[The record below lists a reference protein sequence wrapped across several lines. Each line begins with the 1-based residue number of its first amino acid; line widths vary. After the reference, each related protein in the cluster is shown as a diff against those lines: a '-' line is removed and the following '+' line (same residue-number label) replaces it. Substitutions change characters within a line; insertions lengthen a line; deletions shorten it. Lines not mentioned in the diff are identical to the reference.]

1 MKKNLYMLIVAAATL
16 LGGCGEPDPIYIHNP
31 HPGNSEATLS
41 FTSAEST
48 NIDAAKQDVI
58 FDFVSSQVNFEVKT
72 DRSWCSAKV
81 VGNNKL
87 VVSVDKNDYA
97 NNRVAT
103 ITVVAGIYD
112 NITAPK
118 SVTIYQGPGE
128 TALPKVGD
136 IYGTGI
142 VYWVSTAAAD
152 AGFRTVSLK
161 RVYGMD
167 AQWST
172 DLYQL
177 GLTDKND
184 GRKNVAKLDQNY
196 MSEYP
201 AFNFC
206 AKMAPNHGQGWYLP
220 ALNEWN
226 DIFLLYNGG
235 ITPTKGLPTEAE
247 QVKRAEF
254 EAFLAANGGD
264 PFNSFVA
271 SSNGDSY
278 WTSTEVDFENAYTV
292 LTWNHK
298 TLEGSKTGSKRG
310 ARCIQHFDL
319 R

>member
-1 MKKNLYMLIVAAATL
+1 MNKNIYLFVAAVAAL
-16 LGGCGEPDPIYIHNP
+16 LCGCGEPDPIYIHNP
-31 HPGNSEATLS
+31 HPGNTEAILNFISEQS
-41 FTSAEST
+41 KS
-48 NIDAAKQDVI
+48 IDAAQQDVV
-58 FDFVSSQVNFEVKT
+58 FDFVSTQVNFEVKT
-72 DRSWCSAKV
+72 DRKWCSAKV
-81 VGNNKL
+81 VDNCKL
-87 VVSVDKNDYA
+87 VVSVDKNTFA

-103 ITVVAGIYD
+103 ITIVAGIYD

-118 SVTIYQGPGE
+118 SVTVYQGHGE

-136 IYGTGI
+136 IYGTGV

-161 RVYGMD
+161 RAYGLD
-167 AQWST
+167 AQWSI
-172 DLYQL
+172 DFQEL

-184 GRKNVAKLDQNY
+184 GRKNVEKIEYLN
-196 MSEYP
+196 EYP
-201 AFNFC
+201 AFNYC
-206 AKMAPNHGQGWYLP
+206 ATMAENHGQGWYLP
-220 ALNEWN
+220 ALNEWD

-264 PFNSFVA
+264 PFNVFVA

-310 ARCIQHFDL
+310 VRCIQHFDL